1 MVSAQK
7 SEIAPRAS
15 VAYHA
20 HKRQRW
26 IGLLFILPW
35 FISMLWFDAIPF
47 GMNLYL
53 GLTDYSVGPIEQA
66 NWVGLDNFERMADD
80 ELFRKGLTNTL
91 YYIAF
96 SVPLTLILAFSIALL
111 LNTKV
116 RLLGFFRTVYYIPS
130 IIPVVAASVI
140 FMWMFNARAGAV
152 NQILY
157 AVGIDPVRW
166 LTNPDYVKMT
176 LVIISLWGFGA
187 QMIVFLAALQGI
199 PEQLYE
205 AVAIDGGGLWARL
218 RHIVIPLMTPTIF
231 FNLLVGLIASF
242 QVFTTAYIMLGPNGG
257 PLQSGLFYMM
267 HTYNNA
273 FRYFDMGYASAMSF
287 VLFLIILF
295 FTLLMVWTSN
305 RWVYYGD
312 E

>member
-1 MVSAQK
+1 MVSVQK
-7 SEIAPRAS
+7 REIAPS
-15 VAYHA
+15 VSVTQPGR
-20 HKRQRW
+20 KRQRW
-26 IGLLFILPW
+26 IGYLFILPW
-35 FISMLWFDAIPF
+35 FVSMIWFDAIPF

-53 GLTDYSVGPIEQA
+53 GMTDYAVGPIEQA
-66 NWVGLDNFERMADD
+66 NWIGLENFERMLDD
-80 ELFRKGLTNTL
+80 ELFRQSLSNTI
-91 YYIAF
+91 YYIVF

-111 LNTKV
+111 LNT
-116 RLLGFFRTVYYIPS
+116 RIRFLGLFRTIYYIPS
-130 IIPVVAASVI
+130 IIPIVAASII
-140 FMWMFNARAGAV
+140 FLWMFNARAGAV

-157 AVGIDPVRW
+157 AIGIDPIRW
-166 LTNPDYVKMT
+166 LTNPDYTKIT
-176 LVIISLWGFGA
+176 LIIISLWGFGA

-205 AVAIDGGGLWARL
+205 AVAIDGGGLRARL

-242 QVFTTAYIMLGPNGG
+242 QVFTTAYIILGPNGG

-273 FRYFDMGYASAMSF
+273 FSYFQMGYASAMSF
-287 VLFLIILF
+287 VLFLIILA
-295 FTLLMVWTSN
+295 FTLLMIWTSN